1 MHKYNLKK
9 YYFISECDTNLISK
23 LNKSINIIYRNYND
37 KVDVYKILKFKDYC
51 KKKGNKF
58 FLSNNTKLAIK
69 LKLDGS
75 YLPSFNKNFNHLAY
89 KLRKDFKLIG
99 SAHNLKEIRIKEKQN
114 VKFIFLSSIFKKNN
128 NYLGI
133 NRFNLISNFTKKNI
147 IALGGISNNNIRFI
161 KLTNAVGIAGIS
173 YFKKKAP
180 LRGPFYKYLKY

>member
-37 KVDVYKILKFKDYC
+37 KVDVYKILKLKDYC
-51 KKKGNKF
+51 KIKGNKF

-89 KLRKDFKLIG
+89 KLRKNFKFIG
-99 SAHNLKEIRIKEKQN
+99 SAHNLKEIRIKEKQR
-114 VKFIFLSSIFKKNN
+114 VELIFLSSLFKKNKN
-128 NYLGI
+128 HLGQ
-133 NRFNLISNFTKKNI
+133 NKYQLLTKLSRTQF
-147 IALGGISNNNIRFI
+147 IALGGINSQNI
-161 KLTNAVGIAGIS
+161 KLLNFVNVIGYAGIS
-173 YFKKKAP
+173 IFKKK
-180 LRGPFYKYLKY
+180 GP

>member
-37 KVDVYKILKFKDYC
+37 KVDVYKILKLKDYC
-51 KKKGNKF
+51 KKKGNKL

-89 KLRKDFKLIG
+89 KLRKNFKFIG
-99 SAHNLKEIRIKEKQN
+99 SAHNLKEIRIKEKQR
-114 VKFIFLSSIFKKNN
+114 VELIFLSSLFKKNKN
-128 NYLGI
+128 HLGK
-133 NRFNLISNFTKKNI
+133 NKYKLLTKLSRTQF
-147 IALGGISNNNIRFI
+147 IALGGINSQNI
-161 KLTNAVGIAGIS
+161 KLLNFVNVIGYAGKSI
-173 YFKKKAP
+173 FKKK
-180 LRGPFYKYLKY
+180 GP